1 MKPDTP
7 PAGAD
12 AFGLSLVRDDL
23 LFRLQRRVG
32 LIPAG
37 GLGVVRRAVF
47 WSMLAWL
54 PIVAW
59 AWYRG
64 RVGVPP
70 VDESLLAHYGV
81 HARFLVAVPLFIVAE
96 GMAHAFTTKLLPY
109 FVTSELVPEA
119 ALPAFRQAL
128 ADTARL
134 RNATLPWIAILAIV
148 IGVLTAATI
157 TGDVH
162 EINWA
167 VEGEGSATHPGFGAW
182 WLLYVGRGIYL
193 TLMLGWL
200 WRVVLFLMLFRKISK
215 LGLSIVPTH
224 PDRNGGLGFLA
235 RFPVVFAPVVF
246 AIAAVLASGWAHD
259 VVYHQ
264 LSVRDLK
271 WEMLAFVVVV
281 LAVFLSPVAVFAK
294 TLSSAKKR
302 ALLEYGALVGRHG
315 RLVRERW
322 IEGREVKDDAV
333 LGAPELGPVADTVA
347 MYEAVARMRPLLV
360 SKQSVAPLVVAALVP
375 MLAVLSLQ
383 IPVVELVK
391 RLVGALL

>member
-109 FVTSELVPEA
+109 FVTSGLVPEA